1 MVVGSTT
8 VEDGSRIQWWTKIM
22 VRELLHWLLN
32 QSLHMYQIA
41 KVLSPRDIIYQIEKV
56 LSPKNITSIRAKHCH
71 EIQDLE
77 EIFKDFESQLEKNG
91 P

>member
-1 MVVGSTT
+1 MVG
-8 VEDGSRIQWWTKIM
+8 
-22 VRELLHWLLN
+22 ELLHWLLN

-56 LSPKNITSIRAKHCH
+56 LSPRNITSISAKHCH

-77 EIFKDFESQLEKNG
+77 EFFKDFESQLEKKKKKKWLLTSQIPCGFFFFN
-91 P
+91 

>member
-1 MVVGSTT
+1 MVG
-8 VEDGSRIQWWTKIM
+8 
-22 VRELLHWLLN
+22 ELLHWLLN

-56 LSPKNITSIRAKHCH
+56 LSPRNITSISAKHCH

-77 EIFKDFESQLEKNG
+77 EFFKDFESQLEKKKKKMALDKPN
-91 P
+91 PLWVFLF